1 MLLNLIQNKYN
12 KISEGPKMEEI
23 KKLYKK
29 LTTPIKYSLIL
40 VVYIIV
46 SLLIFSLAIEHQI
59 HETVAGNLK
68 QSLILQA
75 NNIEK
80 IIDQQL
86 HALESL
92 SSFASTQETLINNH
106 TMNMAMSL
114 DDNTLMSKVYIIT
127 PNGMAHT
134 SLNRVF
140 DARKR
145 PFLIVL

>member
-1 MLLNLIQNKYN
+1 
-12 KISEGPKMEEI
+12 MEEI

-46 SLLIFSLAIEHQI
+46 SLLIFSFAIEHQI
-59 HETVAGNLK
+59 QKTAADNLK

-86 HALESL
+86 HALES
-92 SSFASTQETLINNH
+92 
-106 TMNMAMSL
+106 
-114 DDNTLMSKVYIIT
+114 
-127 PNGMAHT
+127 
-134 SLNRVF
+134 
-140 DARKR
+140 
-145 PFLIVL
+145 